1 MAKNKKTNVEQAK
14 EVVNNQQKEAR
25 LENDITK
32 LPSGKGGQGSGS
44 GSSSGG
50 NGGKK
55 VVGVTPTNGSQ
66 TESREYIDPS
76 LSAAL
81 DSFKK
86 ELKENGE
93 ITANYNKVKAEGYG
107 VNTENGNSQFYQS
120 LSTIKKEKDEAEEEL
135 EKAKSDNKTL
145 SENRLLKDSYEK
157 ALKAGKKSDKEVN
170 KLYKSKEKG
179 LKKQEKQLAKD
190 TKGLYRENIEG
201 ELDETNKGLVDI
213 DVAKLELEKSDEW
226 ISNTENPELQER
238 MKSLSEQQMELTNK
252 RTQLLGQLESLD
264 SLDSVRNEL
273 EELKEQ
279 QKVLTSSNI
288 DALVE
293 WANTSGTDDD
303 KARAATIKGLR
314 DSILKADEDGQIT
327 EEEANGIKA
336 LMEKCDDLIENEEK
350 TDKNIIDAQ
359 KKYDSAKAKFSYY
372 LFDQIKSIAAFLVG
386 LSVGSPQMVYS
397 ALDMFNKQIA
407 DSEAN
412 YRTNTIAAFSNNNI
426 KAITGKSDA
435 QYTMEQLLPELEK
448 QKAFM
453 QLDQEQKANSVIALE
468 KAFEEFRRYVNRG
481 GNEDFRAWF
490 TAQTQSGNASG
501 WAAVVM
507 QLISAGAL
515 NWDII
520 NKVFNGGGGSSGVG
534 DAIIN
539 GTKKKGPVS
548 LNTKGRTNQI
558 MQNILQS
565 ANDELIGKMSTP
577 AATRD
582 KQATVNNVLASK
594 VGAKG
599 APQGQALQTGQGWGN
614 SIG

>member
-14 EVVNNQQKEAR
+14 EVVNNQQEEAK

-66 TESREYIDPS
+66 TESREYVDPS
-76 LSAAL
+76 LSEAL

-120 LSTIKKEKDEAEEEL
+120 LSSIKKEKDEAEEEL
-135 EKAKSDNKTL
+135 EKAKADNKTL

-201 ELDETNKGLVDI
+201 ELDEANKGLEDI
-213 DVAKLELEKSDEW
+213 NIAKLELEKSDEW

-238 MKSLSEQQMELTNK
+238 MKSLSEQQAELTNK

-397 ALDMFNKQIA
+397 ALDMFNKQIS

-412 YRTNTIAAFSNNNI
+412 YRTSTIDAFSNNNI
-426 KAITGKSDA
+426 KSITGKSDA

-520 NKVFNGGGGSSGVG
+520 NKVFNGGGGSNGVG
-534 DAIIN
+534 DTIIN
-539 GTKKKGPVS
+539 GAKKKGPVS